1 MPISAEIDHEKK
13 LVRVVLEGRI
23 ALDELFDKLDELLKQ
38 DIMPYGKL
46 FDARAAQLAF
56 SDADV
61 MALAAR
67 TRAYAALAPRG
78 PVALVTA
85 RRDTTNILWRFM
97 NLSPG
102 ERPLAMFERVR
113 DAVEWLDAKPKA

>member
-1 MPISAEIDHEKK
+1 MPVTAHIDKDK
-13 LVRVVLEGRI
+13 RFVRVVLEGRVT
-23 ALDELFDKLDELLKQ
+23 LDELGTKLDELVQ
-38 DIMPYGKL
+38 QGVMPYAKL
-46 FDARAAQLAF
+46 FDASEAQLAF

-67 TRAYAALAPRG
+67 TRAYAELPPRG

-113 DAVEWLDAKPKA
+113 DALEWLEKGAK